1 MGGRNRG
8 MGGTAGMRVSLPARS
23 GYAASIRE
31 PPPMSSALPHSS
43 DPLATLWRPTVLM
56 SVMLG
61 GEALA
66 AILALA
72 PNGGGE
78 RLVHFGLASLG
89 VQWVVLSTLCALFLL
104 RRWLAALPPLRLAW
118 LCLALFLTMSVL
130 VASAAWSVL
139 EASGNTEGTPRAPFV
154 LRMLAMAV
162 VVGLIGL
169 LTYQNYWRS
178 RQLAVRAKQLELE
191 ALQARIRPHFLF
203 NTLNTGAALV
213 HARPDEAERVLL
225 DLADLFRSAL
235 RGPELIPLAEELA
248 LTRRYL
254 EIEALRF
261 GPRLQLSWQVPDAL
275 PNVRVPSLSIQ
286 PLAENAIRHG
296 IERLPQSGRLEIDVD
311 VTDSGITVTVANDL
325 PASPGDSRGHA
336 VGLASARER
345 VLAMTGQ
352 RGRIDANIEDGRF
365 VARMRLPSAAAT
377 P

>member
-1 MGGRNRG
+1 MN
-8 MGGTAGMRVSLPARS
+8 
-23 GYAASIRE
+23 
-31 PPPMSSALPHSS
+31 ALS
-43 DPLATLWRPTVLM
+43 DPLAALWRPPALIGV
-56 SVMLG
+56 VLG

-66 AILALA
+66 TILTLA
-72 PNGGGE
+72 PAQSDA
-78 RLVHFGLASLG
+78 RLMHFGLASLG
-89 VQWVVLSTLCALFLL
+89 IQWAALGTLCALFLL
-104 RRWLAALPPLRLAW
+104 RHLIARQPPLRLAW
-118 LCLALFLTMSVL
+118 ICLALFLGMSLL
-130 VASAAWSVL
+130 VSEAGWSVL
-139 EASGNTEGTPRAPFV
+139 LMTGTAVGTHATFI
-154 LRMLAMAV
+154 LRMLAMAL

-169 LTYQNYWRS
+169 VTYQNYWRS

-261 GPRLQLSWQVPDAL
+261 GPRLQLSWEVPDAL
-275 PNVRVPSLSIQ
+275 PDVRVPSLSIQ

-296 IERLPQSGRLEIDVD
+296 IERLPEGGRLEVSVHAANDGIDV
-311 VTDSGITVTVANDL
+311 IVANDL
-325 PASPGDSRGHA
+325 PASTGNSRGHA

-345 VLAMTGQ
+345 VLAMTGNL
-352 RGRIDANIEDGRF
+352 GRIDAGIEDGRF
-365 VARMRLPSAAAT
+365 VTRMRLPT
-377 P
+377 K